1 MTPHENGTAGVE
13 TSAGSTTDAATTAV
27 AAAPSTP
34 APLPASPPA
43 FSPREIKIAAVGL
56 GVGLVMGV
64 VGSLL
69 MASVAGG
76 LGSIAMG
83 SPMTDAAATCDVET
97 NPWITVGDEG
107 HSISMQSEGEEAAGA
122 AFEDLACMLLELDTP
137 DSVISR
143 IDSTRALDGRQTG
156 TWDGFSASWGYH
168 PDNGLDIVI
177 EMPAD

>member
-1 MTPHENGTAGVE
+1 MTPHENGTASVE
-13 TSAGSTTDAATTAV
+13 TPAGSTTDAAAPTDAS
-27 AAAPSTP
+27 APSAS
-34 APLPASPPA
+34 APLPSSPPA

-56 GVGLVMGV
+56 AIGVAVGV

-69 MASVAGG
+69 VASVAGG
-76 LGSIAMG
+76 ISSIAAG
-83 SPMTDAAATCDVET
+83 SPMTDAATTCDVET

-107 HSISMQSEGEEAAGA
+107 RSISMQSEGEEAVGA
-122 AFEDLACMLLELDTP
+122 DFEDLACVLLELDTP
-137 DSVISR
+137 DSVINR

-156 TWDGFSASWGYH
+156 TWEDYSASWGYH